1 MSNNNHTAMILAA
14 GEGRRMLPL
23 TETTPKPLIKV
34 KGKSLIDYIIEN
46 LINANFSKIV
56 INASHLKESILDH
69 FENSEFKKKI
79 KIEIISENQPLE
91 TAGGVRNAIESI
103 ESETFALVNGDIFT
117 NFNFIAF
124 NSVFKE
130 FMVSHN
136 LESFIYLVKNPSH
149 NPGGDFDLKGK
160 MVCLNETNPYTY
172 SGIGIYRKNFFFEF
186 DDKEEKLGNLLKSHI
201 HYGTLIQGSIISDM
215 WDDVGTI
222 ERLNNLRKKLT

>member
-1 MSNNNHTAMILAA
+1 MSDNHTAMILAA
-14 GEGRRMLPL
+14 GKGRRILPL
-23 TETTPKPLIKV
+23 TKTTPKPLIQV
-34 KGKSLIDYIIEN
+34 NGKSLIDYIVEN

-56 INASHLKESILDH
+56 INASYLKESMLDH

-91 TAGGVRNAIESI
+91 TAGGVRNAIDSI
-103 ESETFALVNGDIFT
+103 ESEIFALVNGDIFT

-172 SGIGIYRKNFFFEF
+172 SGIGIYRKNFFFEV
-186 DDKEEKLGNLLKSHI
+186 DGKEEKLGNLLKSHI
-201 HYGTLIQGSIISDM
+201 HYGTLIQGSIINDM

>member
-1 MSNNNHTAMILAA
+1 MSNNHTAMILAA
-14 GEGRRMLPL
+14 GRGRRMLPL
-23 TETTPKPLIKV
+23 TKNIPKPLIKV
-34 KGKSLIDYIIEN
+34 EGKSLIDYTIEN

-56 INASHLKESILDH
+56 INACHLKELMIDH

-79 KIEIISENQPLE
+79 KIEIISEDRPLE

-117 NFNFIAF
+117 NFNFITF
-124 NSVFKE
+124 NSVLKE
-130 FMVSHN
+130 FKVSHN
-136 LESFIYLVKNPSH
+136 LESYIYLVKNPSH

-160 MVCLNETNPYTY
+160 MVCLNDTNPYSY
-172 SGIGIYRKNFFFEF
+172 SGIGIYRKNFFFEL

-201 HYGTLIQGSIISDM
+201 HYGTLIQCSIINDM